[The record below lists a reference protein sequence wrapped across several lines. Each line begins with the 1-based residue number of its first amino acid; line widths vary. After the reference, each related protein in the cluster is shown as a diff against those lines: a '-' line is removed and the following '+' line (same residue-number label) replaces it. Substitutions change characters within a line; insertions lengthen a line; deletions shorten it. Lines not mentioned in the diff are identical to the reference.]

1 MNRQRILQ
9 TACLVAATLLMAT
22 CTQDGPADAGD
33 TALPEG
39 RYPMTFATAVEGL
52 TVTRA
57 NTAGDG
63 TADGVWRTT
72 DEIAVQVESNVKQYT
87 PTTGGASTTLQAASG
102 VEPFYW
108 QTSNEK
114 KTVSAWYC
122 GDGSTATGKAN
133 ASSVPTTWTV
143 QSDQDTKNGKGY
155 QQSDFLY
162 APATDITF
170 ADRENAS
177 LTFYHQL
184 SKVTIHVIRG
194 EQTPA
199 NITDIAAVTV
209 GNGDFKR
216 NGKFNSSEISG
227 DNPYDTWTDADTPVK
242 GTITAKKAP
251 EAATLTDKTV
261 LATFHALVIPQT
273 VAGGQQL
280 FALTAAGYGSPF
292 IHKAKEGGT
301 TWDLGKEYTYEVT
314 IKGTTLSVT
323 SVSET
328 IGWGQDGAT
337 GAGSVTLPV
346 IYDLSTAGEIIIN
359 DDRKY
364 IINGEGSNAVTISGG
379 SPNVTLQD
387 VTIRNN
393 VIKITECTPTL
404 VIKGD
409 VTLTTGEIQ
418 MQGKSTHIVI
428 EGDGKLT
435 ATGIGSMVNQTC
447 GNITIKGI
455 TAQINKRDGCGGG
468 IGGIQEGNCGNIKIE
483 NATINIAN
491 SHGAAA
497 IGCGAPPTLPASGVT
512 KCGDIEIIKS
522 DITANAGNFYAA
534 APVVIGCCGSFS
546 ENSKGSCGNI
556 TITLKEG
563 QTKDD
568 FLSELKVSR
577 SEIDKVGLGGYDGT
591 LRGKVDVITWKDANG
606 QVLETVAARDVN

>member
-33 TALPEG
+33 TTLPEG

-122 GDGSTATGKAN
+122 GTGYNATL
-133 ASSVPTTWTV
+133 PTTWTWEV
-143 QSDQDTKNGKGY
+143 KPDQSTNDGY

-170 ADRENAS
+170 ANRENAS

-184 SKVTIHVIRG
+184 SKVTVHVIRG

-227 DNPYDTWTDADTPVK
+227 DNPYGTWTDADTPVK

-261 LATFHALVIPQT
+261 LATFHALVIPQM

-292 IHKAKEGGT
+292 IHKAKEGET
-301 TWDLGKEYTYEVT
+301 TWDLGKEYTYEIT
-314 IKGTTLSVT
+314 INGTTLSVT

-364 IINGEGSNAVTISGG
+364 IITGEGSNAVTISGG

-387 VTIRNN
+387 VTIRDN
-393 VIKITECTPTL
+393 VIKITGGTPTL
-404 VIKGD
+404 VIKGN
-409 VTLTTGEIQ
+409 VTLTKGEIQ

-428 EGDGKLT
+428 EGDGRDGKLT
-435 ATGIGSMVNQTC
+435 ATGIGSINQTC

-455 TAQINKRDGCGGG
+455 TAQINKREEMGGG
-468 IGGIQEGNCGNIKIE
+468 IGGVQYGNCGNIKIE

-497 IGCGAPPTLPASGVT
+497 IGCGAPPAPPESGVT

-522 DITANAGNFYAA
+522 DITAYAGNYSALSPAA
-534 APVVIGCCGSFS
+534 IGCCGSFS

-556 TITLKEG
+556 TITLKAG
-563 QTKDD
+563 QTKED
-568 FLSELKVSR
+568 FLSELKVFHPAF
-577 SEIDKVGLGGYDGT
+577 DKVGLGGWDQNT
-591 LRGKVDVITWKDANG
+591 LRGKVGVITWKDANG